1 MSTYVPE
8 GYGTTPVPSVMPT
21 PATVN
26 PFDLVGVNEIAGALG
41 VTRRT
46 VANWAKSPGFPRP
59 IRSLAMGPLYSLS
72 AVIAWRG
79 ATSTEGRG
87 NEVPAGEASAGHE
100 PTGDDPASPA
110 APPPWAEPVDAAGS
124 GDVGAGSDR

>member
-8 GYGTTPVPSVMPT
+8 GYGTTPVSSVMPT

-26 PFDLVGVNEIAGALG
+26 PFDLVGVNEISGALG

-79 ATSTEGRG
+79 ATTEGRG
-87 NEVPAGEASAGHE
+87 NEAPAGEAPAGHE
-100 PTGDDPASPA
+100 SPGDDQAPPA
-110 APPPWAEPVDAAGS
+110 APPPWAEPVDAAGG
-124 GDVGAGSDR
+124 GDAGAGAGR